1 MSGLAGFSAI
11 NEIKCFGPYGK
22 SFANMCK
29 VRGFQ
34 LNGYIPVRLT
44 GGGGG
49 GNQQAHSS
57 PYARQNESK
66 RKNPFI
72 SDGGGCRG
80 RHSLTDV
87 YKQKVTD
94 KNPNTKLHCLPGVT
108 DEPTGTP
115 VKSLPGHH
123 PGIKRCQQAA

>member
-34 LNGYIPVRLT
+34 LSAYIPVCLT
-44 GGGGG
+44 RKKKE
-49 GNQQAHSS
+49 NRQAQSS
-57 PYARQNESK
+57 PYARQKESK

-72 SDGGGCRG
+72 SVGGRG
-80 RHSLTDV
+80 A
-87 YKQKVTD
+87 
-94 KNPNTKLHCLPGVT
+94 GV
-108 DEPTGTP
+108 GT
-115 VKSLPGHH
+115 H
-123 PGIKRCQQAA
+123 

>member
-11 NEIKCFGPYGK
+11 NEIKCFGPNGK

-44 GGGGG
+44 GGKKE
-49 GNQQAHSS
+49 NQRAHSS
-57 PYARQNESK
+57 PYSRQNESK

-72 SDGGGCRG
+72 SDGGGG
-80 RHSLTDV
+80 A
-87 YKQKVTD
+87 
-94 KNPNTKLHCLPGVT
+94 GV
-108 DEPTGTP
+108 GT
-115 VKSLPGHH
+115 H
-123 PGIKRCQQAA
+123 